1 MTVNKDIIAG
11 IKSAL
16 SRGYSI
22 DEAMLSFLN
31 AGYKREEVE
40 EAAHS
45 LQGLVLSQASPDLKP
60 EIIWP
65 GEKEAPVSK
74 PDMSPKKT
82 VPETPQNKSA
92 AQKPVQSTVAE
103 APLPNIKP
111 ISKPE
116 IKERIVPIAVPV
128 QTSASINRVSAYNSY
143 SKKIK
148 VITTILIAL
157 LILLLGILGIMYA
170 FRSQIISF
178 FNSLFSNA

>member
-1 MTVNKDIIAG
+1 MTVNKDIVAG

-45 LQGLVLSQASPDLKP
+45 LQGLVLSQASPELKP

-65 GEKEAPVSK
+65 GEKETPSPK
-74 PDMSPKKT
+74 PDLSPKKT
-82 VPETPQNKSA
+82 VPEAKPQA
-92 AQKPVQSTVAE
+92 PVVKSTVAE
-103 APLPNIKP
+103 APLPNVKP
-111 ISKPE
+111 ISRPE
-116 IKERIVPIAVPV
+116 VKERIVPIAVPV

-143 SKKIK
+143 SKRIK
-148 VITTILIAL
+148 TITTILVAL
-157 LILLLGILGIMYA
+157 LILLLGILGLMYA

-178 FNSLFSNA
+178 FNSLFSGA